1 MDQIRLTGVRAVG
14 KHGVLDF
21 EHERAQTFVVDAT
34 LFLDLA
40 PAGHSDDLHDT
51 VDYGAIA
58 KGIVAIIEGDHVDL
72 IEKLAD
78 RIASMILEYPAVA
91 RTQVTVHKPS
101 APIVVPFD
109 DVSVTVERSRE
120 TTSAASQVHH
130 AIIAMGGNQGDVVA
144 TLRDAVRSIDGLAS
158 TQVTGISPLYRTDAW
173 GMPDGTPDFYNAV
186 VSVTTKLSA
195 MELLRGLQ
203 RIEAEHGR
211 VRTDHWTSRTLD
223 LDIIDFDGQSSD
235 DPDLTLPHPRAW
247 QRAFVLG
254 PWLALEP
261 DAELPGDHAG
271 SVAQLLHESTD
282 RDHIDEIADDWM
294 VGGSVGDGIADHADD
309 TDDADDMGES
319 YSTIDASDLPEG
331 TAAAKA
337 AASASVQSGPASRRA
352 VISLDS
358 PATDAEQQFRMAIV
372 TLDGI
377 PGNQVEGI
385 SPLYHVSQLD
395 GLPDKMAAV
404 IQISTRMGA
413 HDLIEALSNVEASV
427 GEDFDLDLIDMEGVA
442 CDEPDCKVPW
452 PTARNHARAMARHGS
467 RCATG
472 QGSGIIPAG
481 HGPRYRASGTADR
494 QLDHRR
500 YAMKARRTPWWCY
513 VLAAALG
520 LLAGM
525 GLAKYG
531 EISGLPLVGA
541 PWIVPVVLT
550 ILGFVVLYMAL
561 QIHKYTTTDPE
572 KRAQLKPLDPQKA
585 FATLVSCKALGVA
598 GAALSGWYGGQL
610 IMSLPHGEA
619 TFYSQAILECA
630 IAAIVCI
637 ADMII
642 GIVGEWLCQIPP
654 IDGPES
660 PKMKTA
666 TQRNRYAAAAT
677 KSATQTKA

>member
-91 RTQVTVHKPS
+91 QTQVTVHKPS

-130 AIIAMGGNQGDVVA
+130 AIIAMGGNQGDMVA

-158 TQVTGISPLYRTDAW
+158 TQVTGVSPLYRTDAW
-173 GMPDGTPDFYNAV
+173 GMPDGTPEFHNAV
-186 VSVTTKLSA
+186 VSVNTRLSA
-195 MELLRGLQ
+195 LELLRGLQ
-203 RIEAEHGR
+203 RIEADHGR

-223 LDIIDFDGQSSD
+223 LDIIDFDGQESQ

-261 DAELPGDHAG
+261 DAELTGDHAG
-271 SVAQLLHESTD
+271 SVAQLLHEATD

-294 VGGSVGDGIADHADD
+294 VESPTGYGTDDHADD
-309 TDDADDMGES
+309 TDNADDMGES
-319 YSTIDASDLPEG
+319 YSAIDASDLPEG

-358 PATDAEQQFRMAIV
+358 PSTKAEQQFRMAIV
-372 TLDGI
+372 ALDGI

-404 IQISTRMGA
+404 MQISTRMGA
-413 HDLIEALSNVEASV
+413 RDLIETLGNVEASIS
-427 GEDFDLDLIDMEGVA
+427 GDLDLDLIDMEGVT

-452 PTARNHARAMARHGS
+452 PTARNHAAVLAPWLDMDPDARLGKDPVSFLLAMA
-467 RCATG
+467 
-472 QGSGIIPAG
+472 PD
-481 HGPRYRASGTADR
+481 TA
-494 QLDHRR
+494 Q
-500 YAMKARRTPWWCY
+500 
-513 VLAAALG
+513 VG
-520 LLAGM
+520 LL
-525 GLAKYG
+525 
-531 EISGLPLVGA
+531 
-541 PWIVPVVLT
+541 
-550 ILGFVVLYMAL
+550 
-561 QIHKYTTTDPE
+561 TDN
-572 KRAQLKPLDPQKA
+572 
-585 FATLVSCKALGVA
+585 
-598 GAALSGWYGGQL
+598 W
-610 IMSLPHGEA
+610 
-619 TFYSQAILECA
+619 
-630 IAAIVCI
+630 
-637 ADMII
+637 II
-642 GIVGEWLCQIPP
+642 GGTL
-654 IDGPES
+654 
-660 PKMKTA
+660 
-666 TQRNRYAAAAT
+666 
-677 KSATQTKA
+677 

>member
-91 RTQVTVHKPS
+91 RTKVTVHKPS

-120 TTSAASQVHH
+120 TASAASQVHH
-130 AIIAMGGNQGDVVA
+130 AVIAMGGNQGDMVA

-158 TQVTGISPLYRTDAW
+158 TQVTGVSPLYRTDAW
-173 GMPDGTPDFYNAV
+173 GMPDGTPEFHNAV
-186 VSVTTKLSA
+186 VSVNTRLSA
-195 MELLRGLQ
+195 LELLRGLQ
-203 RIEAEHGR
+203 RIEADHGR

-223 LDIIDFDGQSSD
+223 LDIIDFDGQESQ

-261 DAELPGDHAG
+261 DAELTGDHAG

-309 TDDADDMGES
+309 TDNADDMGES
-319 YSTIDASDLPEG
+319 YSAIDASDLPEG

-358 PATDAEQQFRMAIV
+358 PSTKAEQQFRMAIV
-372 TLDGI
+372 ALDGI

-385 SPLYHVSQLD
+385 SPLYDVSQLD

-404 IQISTRMGA
+404 MQISTRMGA
-413 HDLIEALSNVEASV
+413 RDLIETLGNVEASIS
-427 GEDFDLDLIDMEGVA
+427 GDLDLDLIDMEGVT

-452 PTARNHARAMARHGS
+452 PTARNHAAVLAPWLDMDPDARLGKDPVSFLLAMA
-467 RCATG
+467 
-472 QGSGIIPAG
+472 PD
-481 HGPRYRASGTADR
+481 TA
-494 QLDHRR
+494 Q
-500 YAMKARRTPWWCY
+500 
-513 VLAAALG
+513 VG
-520 LLAGM
+520 LL
-525 GLAKYG
+525 
-531 EISGLPLVGA
+531 
-541 PWIVPVVLT
+541 
-550 ILGFVVLYMAL
+550 
-561 QIHKYTTTDPE
+561 TDN
-572 KRAQLKPLDPQKA
+572 
-585 FATLVSCKALGVA
+585 
-598 GAALSGWYGGQL
+598 W
-610 IMSLPHGEA
+610 
-619 TFYSQAILECA
+619 
-630 IAAIVCI
+630 
-637 ADMII
+637 II
-642 GIVGEWLCQIPP
+642 GGEL
-654 IDGPES
+654 
-660 PKMKTA
+660 
-666 TQRNRYAAAAT
+666 
-677 KSATQTKA
+677 

>member
-78 RIASMILEYPAVA
+78 RIASMILEYPAVS

-120 TTSAASQVHH
+120 TASAASQVHH
-130 AIIAMGGNQGDVVA
+130 AVIAMGGNQGDMVA

-158 TQVTGISPLYRTDAW
+158 TQVTGVSPLYRTDAW
-173 GMPDGTPDFYNAV
+173 GMPDGTPEFHNAV
-186 VSVTTKLSA
+186 VSVNTRLSA
-195 MELLRGLQ
+195 LELLRGLQ
-203 RIEAEHGR
+203 RIEADHGR

-223 LDIIDFDGQSSD
+223 LDIIDFDGQESQ

-261 DAELPGDHAG
+261 DAELTGDHAG
-271 SVAQLLHESTD
+271 SVAQLLHESAD

-309 TDDADDMGES
+309 TDNADDMGES
-319 YSTIDASDLPEG
+319 YSAIDASDLPEG

-358 PATDAEQQFRMAIV
+358 PSTKAEQQFRMAIV
-372 TLDGI
+372 ALDGI

-404 IQISTRMGA
+404 MQISTRMGA
-413 HDLIEALSNVEASV
+413 RDLIETLGNVEASIS
-427 GEDFDLDLIDMEGVA
+427 GDLDLDLIDMEGVT

-452 PTARNHARAMARHGS
+452 PTARNHAAVLAPWLDMDPDARLGKDPVSFLLAMA
-467 RCATG
+467 
-472 QGSGIIPAG
+472 PD
-481 HGPRYRASGTADR
+481 TA
-494 QLDHRR
+494 Q
-500 YAMKARRTPWWCY
+500 
-513 VLAAALG
+513 VG
-520 LLAGM
+520 LL
-525 GLAKYG
+525 
-531 EISGLPLVGA
+531 
-541 PWIVPVVLT
+541 
-550 ILGFVVLYMAL
+550 
-561 QIHKYTTTDPE
+561 TDN
-572 KRAQLKPLDPQKA
+572 
-585 FATLVSCKALGVA
+585 
-598 GAALSGWYGGQL
+598 W
-610 IMSLPHGEA
+610 
-619 TFYSQAILECA
+619 
-630 IAAIVCI
+630 
-637 ADMII
+637 II
-642 GIVGEWLCQIPP
+642 GGEL
-654 IDGPES
+654 
-660 PKMKTA
+660 
-666 TQRNRYAAAAT
+666 
-677 KSATQTKA
+677 

>member
-130 AIIAMGGNQGDVVA
+130 AIIAMGGNQGDVVD

-261 DAELPGDHAG
+261 DANCRANMPVPWLNSSMNRPIATISTKSQMIGWWKARPATVPTTLPAMPIMRAMRMIWAKRMMRSIPAICRKEPPQPKWPH
-271 SVAQLLHESTD
+271 SLLHS
-282 RDHIDEIADDWM
+282 
-294 VGGSVGDGIADHADD
+294 
-309 TDDADDMGES
+309 
-319 YSTIDASDLPEG
+319 
-331 TAAAKA
+331 
-337 AASASVQSGPASRRA
+337 
-352 VISLDS
+352 
-358 PATDAEQQFRMAIV
+358 
-372 TLDGI
+372 
-377 PGNQVEGI
+377 
-385 SPLYHVSQLD
+385 
-395 GLPDKMAAV
+395 
-404 IQISTRMGA
+404 
-413 HDLIEALSNVEASV
+413 
-427 GEDFDLDLIDMEGVA
+427 
-442 CDEPDCKVPW
+442 
-452 PTARNHARAMARHGS
+452 
-467 RCATG
+467 
-472 QGSGIIPAG
+472 
-481 HGPRYRASGTADR
+481 
-494 QLDHRR
+494 
-500 YAMKARRTPWWCY
+500 
-513 VLAAALG
+513 
-520 LLAGM
+520 
-525 GLAKYG
+525 
-531 EISGLPLVGA
+531 
-541 PWIVPVVLT
+541 
-550 ILGFVVLYMAL
+550 
-561 QIHKYTTTDPE
+561 
-572 KRAQLKPLDPQKA
+572 
-585 FATLVSCKALGVA
+585 
-598 GAALSGWYGGQL
+598 
-610 IMSLPHGEA
+610 
-619 TFYSQAILECA
+619 
-630 IAAIVCI
+630 
-637 ADMII
+637 
-642 GIVGEWLCQIPP
+642 
-654 IDGPES
+654 
-660 PKMKTA
+660 
-666 TQRNRYAAAAT
+666 
-677 KSATQTKA
+677 

>member
-120 TTSAASQVHH
+120 TAFAASQVHH
-130 AIIAMGGNQGDVVA
+130 AVIAMGGNQGDMVA

-158 TQVTGISPLYRTDAW
+158 TQVTGVSPLYRTDAW
-173 GMPDGTPDFYNAV
+173 GMPDGTPEFHNAV
-186 VSVTTKLSA
+186 VSVNTRLSA
-195 MELLRGLQ
+195 LELLRGLQ
-203 RIEAEHGR
+203 RIEADHGR

-223 LDIIDFDGQSSD
+223 LDIIDFDGQESQ

-261 DAELPGDHAG
+261 DAELTGDHAG

-309 TDDADDMGES
+309 TDNADDMGES
-319 YSTIDASDLPEG
+319 YSAIDASDLPEG

-358 PATDAEQQFRMAIV
+358 PSTKAEQQFRMAIV
-372 TLDGI
+372 ALDGI

-404 IQISTRMGA
+404 MQISTRMGA
-413 HDLIEALSNVEASV
+413 RDLIETLGNVEASIS
-427 GEDFDLDLIDMEGVA
+427 GDLDLDLIDMEGVT

-452 PTARNHARAMARHGS
+452 PTARNHAAVLAPWLDMDPDARLGKDPVSFLLAMA
-467 RCATG
+467 
-472 QGSGIIPAG
+472 PD
-481 HGPRYRASGTADR
+481 TA
-494 QLDHRR
+494 Q
-500 YAMKARRTPWWCY
+500 
-513 VLAAALG
+513 VG
-520 LLAGM
+520 LL
-525 GLAKYG
+525 
-531 EISGLPLVGA
+531 
-541 PWIVPVVLT
+541 
-550 ILGFVVLYMAL
+550 
-561 QIHKYTTTDPE
+561 TDN
-572 KRAQLKPLDPQKA
+572 
-585 FATLVSCKALGVA
+585 
-598 GAALSGWYGGQL
+598 W
-610 IMSLPHGEA
+610 
-619 TFYSQAILECA
+619 
-630 IAAIVCI
+630 
-637 ADMII
+637 II
-642 GIVGEWLCQIPP
+642 GGEL
-654 IDGPES
+654 
-660 PKMKTA
+660 
-666 TQRNRYAAAAT
+666 
-677 KSATQTKA
+677 